1 MMKQEQFYVAASRGR
16 DGITVITSDVD
27 QLRESL
33 GISSARP
40 SATELAREQAQ
51 IQPAQEHG
59 LAHTATQKI
68 EPPMPQNEI
77 ALGHDLGMGF

>member
-16 DGITVITSDVD
+16 DGITVVTSDVD

-51 IQPAQEHG
+51 TAPTHEHTLASQPA
-59 LAHTATQKI
+59 QKI
-68 EPPMPQNEI
+68 EPPVTRNEI
-77 ALGHDLGMGF
+77 ALGQDIGLGL